1 MWSCLDEEP
10 LLAGGPFAAVK
21 THMCS
26 LIQFGNLPPV
36 EIPKQDGGAVHTKL
50 IQFGDLP
57 PMEIPMEA
65 GGAIHTKLI
74 QFSDLPP
81 VEIPTEVGRAAVA
94 KAEVLPTPATIV
106 DQDGAAWVAINTK
119 EQALIQFG
127 PFPPVAVFE
136 YYDKTY
142 MHLTQDPVQFQSIQR
157 KKAQ

>member
-1 MWSCLDEEP
+1 MVIGLVFAILQPTQHDAWRPSMWSCLDEEP
-10 LLAGGPFAAVK
+10 LLAGGPFVAVK

-57 PMEIPMEA
+57 P
-65 GGAIHTKLI
+65 
-74 QFSDLPP
+74 

-106 DQDGAAWVAINTK
+106 NQDGAAWVAIKTK

-127 PFPPVAVFE
+127 LFPPVVVFE
-136 YYDKTY
+136 YRDKTY